1 MCQISTISS
10 TARSLSAASRIP
22 AGNPFALSST
32 CTRCGTLRARS
43 LSGPFRIPNSA
54 FRIFSR
60 FIVDQRIP
68 PLREPRPWLHLDDVV
83 EQRALEPEFALLQG
97 DAERAPPSSPRGGAR
112 VAGEELQFGGARRE
126 GGELDRE
133 PLHCPA
139 GRRLLE
145 PGPERRGD
153 AIPVGGRGLERRFDQ
168 PRRAALE
175 LGSDAHHPHPP
186 ADATWEVEW
195 ALEQLV
201 QRMREQLA
209 LGDRREERDRGGDR
223 LGCRPAYDA
232 LDRRPRPQPPQAPA
246 GRARLP
252 EQRFP
257 RE

>member
-32 CTRCGTLRARS
+32 CTRCGTWSPRS
-43 LSGPFRIPNSA
+43 LSGPCRIPTAA
-54 FRIFSR
+54 FRISSR

-153 AIPVGGRGLERRFDQ
+153 AIPVGGRGPARRFYHA
-168 PRRAALE
+168 PPAVLE
-175 LGSDAHHPHPP
+175 LRSAPP
-186 ADATWEVEW
+186 PPPPPTDTTWMLEG
-195 ALEQLV
+195 APEQLG
-201 QRMREQLA
+201 QPMR
-209 LGDRREERDRGGDR
+209 
-223 LGCRPAYDA
+223 
-232 LDRRPRPQPPQAPA
+232 
-246 GRARLP
+246 
-252 EQRFP
+252 
-257 RE
+257 

>member
-83 EQRALEPEFALLQG
+83 EQRALEPEFALVQG

-112 VAGEELQFGGARRE
+112 VAAEELQFGGARRE

-153 AIPVGGRGLERRFDQ
+153 AIPVGGPGPERRVD
-168 PRRAALE
+168 PARRAVLE
-175 LGSDAHHPHPP
+175 LGSDRHH
-186 ADATWEVEW
+186 
-195 ALEQLV
+195 
-201 QRMREQLA
+201 
-209 LGDRREERDRGGDR
+209 
-223 LGCRPAYDA
+223 
-232 LDRRPRPQPPQAPA
+232 PQPPAHATLRPECAPWQP
-246 GRARLP
+246 GYRRR
-252 EQRFP
+252 EQTSLSHRP
-257 RE
+257 